1 MPTTRATARLRPIR
15 IGFLVDPSDLP
26 SILQVIRINTCL
38 WGGLFNPIIPL
49 FEDTSQRW
57 LEGSL
62 MRGLDFAKGYLRFF
76 AGCRGGST
84 RWHGRFFRME
94 GFGAGVARAS
104 PNIPQRVR
112 KSR

>member
-1 MPTTRATARLRPIR
+1 MPTIRATARLRPLR

-38 WGGLFNPIIPL
+38 WGGLFNPIIPV
-49 FEDTSQRW
+49 FEETPQRW

-76 AGCRGGST
+76 
-84 RWHGRFFRME
+84 E
-94 GFGAGVARAS
+94 PDVVVEARDGMAAS
-104 PNIPQRVR
+104 LGWRDSGQGWRAPR
-112 KSR
+112 